1 MSRHQ
6 HRTVVKRVHPHA
18 WRWRLLAL
26 LSTLSVCVA
35 AGIWWGLQIA
45 TLPPATDD
53 REAVLNDQLNQ
64 LSLQSEA
71 DRQTLSELQH
81 HLSEQAADIAAL
93 EDMLAFYRG
102 VLAPEDAETPVVLRR
117 PELAY
122 LPDSGGWRVTVV
134 VHRGEG
140 GDKLYRGQ
148 LSLEITGQGPVEA
161 ALITADEVDST
172 MTSGVFPLRFR
183 YLQQVQAVISLP
195 EAFVPETI
203 ESVVTLTE
211 PVRRTVR
218 RSDLWQDLAD
228 ASVSR
233 NPDKEEE

>member
-233 NPDKEEE
+233 NPGKEEE

>member
-1 MSRHQ
+1 MF
-6 HRTVVKRVHPHA
+6 TPHA

-233 NPDKEEE
+233 NPGKEEE

>member
-26 LSTLSVCVA
+26 MSTLSVCVA
-35 AGIWWGLQIA
+35 AGLWWGLRLA
-45 TLPPATDD
+45 APLPVTDD
-53 REAVLNDQLNQ
+53 REAALRDQINQ
-64 LSLQSEA
+64 LQLQSDA
-71 DRQTLSELQH
+71 DRQTLAELQRD
-81 HLSEQAADIAAL
+81 LSEQAADITAL

-117 PELAY
+117 PELVY
-122 LPDSGGWRVTVV
+122 LPDSVGWHVTVV

-148 LSLEITGQGPVEA
+148 LSLEIIGQGPVEA
-161 ALITADEVDST
+161 VLIRADEVDST

-183 YLQQVQAVISLP
+183 YLQQVQAVVSLP
-195 EAFVPETI
+195 EAFEPETI

-211 PVRRTVR
+211 PVSRTVR
-218 RSDLWQDLAD
+218 RSDPWQDLVD
-228 ASVSR
+228 ASVSSQ
-233 NPDKEEE
+233 P